1 MLCPY
6 CATETDDTSLACPR
20 CGTVLRSAPPPEPV
34 SGYPSSPIS
43 PNFELPVAQY
53 STDYADGQPPI
64 TYQPSAGAY
73 PQPPTYYPY
82 PYPSPT
88 EPQSAPPMGPVPV
101 PVVGPPPEPRRGVSP
116 IWWLTCAILVLALAV
131 LATQLPIFHK
141 SGAQPG
147 QTAGPTHPGPPTSTS
162 VLPTATTPSP
172 TTADAAYPQ
181 AQAVN
186 GILTLTSNSR
196 ASLGSALN
204 DLSNCAGLDN
214 AVGILQRVVGERTD
228 QVTRARQLEVQAL
241 PGGDLI
247 KNTLVEALSDSLQAD
262 NAYLSWGRNEQVN
275 GCGNDQNKQAGD
287 QTSQL
292 ATGAKQ
298 RFVAAWNP
306 VATRYGLPTRG
317 ETDV

>member
-6 CATETDDTSLACPR
+6 CATETDDTSIQCPR

-43 PNFELPVAQY
+43 PHFELPVPQY
-53 STDYADGQPPI
+53 STDYAAGQPPA

-82 PYPSPT
+82 PYPA
-88 EPQSAPPMGPVPV
+88 EPQSAPPMGPLSVP
-101 PVVGPPPEPRRGVSP
+101 PMAPPPEPRRRVSP
-116 IWWLTCAILVLALAV
+116 VWWLTGAVLVLALAV

-141 SGAQPG
+141 SAAQPG

-162 VLPTATTPSP
+162 VLPTATTPAP

-186 GILTLTSNSR
+186 GILTLTSSSR

-204 DLSNCAGLDN
+204 DLGNCVGLDS

-228 QVTRARQLEVQAL
+228 QASRARQLDVPDL
-241 PGGDLI
+241 PNGDLI

-262 NAYLSWGRNEQVN
+262 NAYLSWGRDEQVN

-287 QTSQL
+287 QASLL

-298 RFVAAWNP
+298 RFVATWNP
-306 VATRYGLPTRG
+306 VAVHYGLPTRV